1 LTVAFAYDATS
12 EVLLPQGQE
21 GESAAEDL
29 AVVWAILQLADSA
42 PASVEDRRALG
53 EARLSLIELA
63 AALGTD
69 EAGLKELLR
78 ARYERLGEGE
88 AVVAS
93 HPHLCDAP
101 A

>member
-1 LTVAFAYDATS
+1 MTVAFAYDATS
-12 EVLLPQGQE
+12 EVLLPQGEE
-21 GESAAEDL
+21 GESAAAAEDL
-29 AVVWAILQLADSA
+29 AVVWAILRLADSA

-93 HPHLCDAP
+93 HPH
-101 A
+101 

>member
-1 LTVAFAYDATS
+1 MTVALAYDATS
-12 EVLLPQGQE
+12 EVLLPQWGE
-21 GESAAEDL
+21 GENAAEDV

-42 PASVEDRRALG
+42 PASVEDRRALD
-53 EARLSLIELA
+53 EARASVVELA

-78 ARYERLGEGE
+78 VRYERLGDGE
-88 AVVAS
+88 AVVAP
-93 HPHLCDAP
+93 HPSLRDAP